1 MNMSN
6 DCELNLDEL
15 DAIAGGVRNCETAV
29 FAAFVMGVASKCGDA
44 GRQMLAN
51 SFGAAQGN

>member
-1 MNMSN
+1 MSN